1 MKILVIGGG
10 GREHALVWK
19 LAASP
24 QVDKII
30 CAPGNGGIAGQA
42 DCHSVGAE
50 DVAGLLDLARKEKA
64 DLTLVGPEIP
74 LCLGIVDRFQEAGL
88 NIFGPSQAAAELEGS
103 KVFSKEFMARHRIPS
118 APFVVF
124 DDPEKARLYLAVHP
138 GPKVVKADGLA
149 AGKGVFVCDGSDE
162 ALAAVETIM
171 VEKAFGQAGN
181 RIIIEERLAGEEA
194 SFIVITD
201 GQTILPLPSTQD
213 HKAIYDLDK
222 GPNTGGMGAYS
233 PAPVIDQP
241 ATERIMETII
251 RPTVAGLAAEGRP
264 FQGFLYAGLM
274 MTADGPQVLEFNCR
288 LGDPETQP
296 ILLRLKSDLAEMV
309 LAAAQGRLEA
319 VRPVWDERAGVCVVM
334 AAGGYPGSYQKG
346 KEIKGL
352 AEVEKMDDAVVFH
365 AGTRTEGG
373 KYFTAGGR
381 VLGVCALGSGIEAA
395 IEKTYEAAGKIR
407 WEDCYFRRDIGR
419 KALNRP
425 LVGLVMGSDSDWPT
439 LKACADKLEALGLP
453 HEVRVISAHRS
464 PETAADYAG
473 TARSRGLKVLIAAA
487 GGAAHLAGALA
498 AQTTLPVIG
507 VPLNSTSLGGLD
519 ALLATVQMP
528 PGVPVATVGLDGWG
542 AANAAILA
550 AQIISLTDPAIA
562 GRLSQEKEKMKE
574 KVRAADKKVNA

>member
-30 CAPGNGGIAGQA
+30 CAPGNGGVAGQA

-419 KALNRP
+419 KAL
-425 LVGLVMGSDSDWPT
+425 V
-439 LKACADKLEALGLP
+439 
-453 HEVRVISAHRS
+453 
-464 PETAADYAG
+464 
-473 TARSRGLKVLIAAA
+473 
-487 GGAAHLAGALA
+487 
-498 AQTTLPVIG
+498 
-507 VPLNSTSLGGLD
+507 
-519 ALLATVQMP
+519 
-528 PGVPVATVGLDGWG
+528 
-542 AANAAILA
+542 
-550 AQIISLTDPAIA
+550 
-562 GRLSQEKEKMKE
+562 
-574 KVRAADKKVNA
+574 